1 MDVGKGIVLE
11 SHSLESWGVKEDR
24 SPRGECFFLRRK
36 LGNLRVLLRGYLALQ
51 LAAWFLIAV
60 TVLFWITYW
69 VDRGWGVPVG
79 ARKFLAI
86 VLTGG
91 VTAWGLW
98 SWGRSIFRRLR
109 LPQLALLLER
119 VNPHLDGLLV
129 TAAELV
135 NDLSD
140 GSGKVNPYRQAFVR
154 QTLNEAENRIVELPV
169 AGVVRFGPLIR
180 QTLAAA
186 LCVGVVIL
194 YMLYAPDEVSV
205 WAARWLRLEDRP
217 WPLRTGIVLEGFYD
231 GKLVV
236 PKGQPVE
243 IAAAVDLSMPWVPR
257 VLKLRLEDPSGLRRE
272 LWMFRE
278 GVVADGPFQRHV
290 ARLSEL
296 FDVTTVSL
304 AAGDFRL
311 SGLAIIP
318 RDPPAIRRLE
328 ARCRF
333 PDYLR
338 RSEEILS
345 SASLL
350 KVPEGTHVQ
359 IRITPSRPVIIVRVG
374 VNENIHEYCP
384 PEWREVHKLGQEIEA
399 IFREFL
405 RNGQWEDLTT
415 RLGKVFQQLEHGF
428 TDLSRVA
435 EVLGKRG
442 TNADSKRGKS
452 DRRLS
457 TAHLENPSDPTSP
470 ASLVYPAKSLVLKLQ
485 EELGRP
491 PGSEPIPAWQLGQQ
505 FRELLKT
512 WESLRRQIGGSLAY
526 EEFSYDLD
534 PVFKPQEL
542 RIWLTDVDGIGTI
555 HPIPISVTPLRDQP
569 PKLNVELQGVGP
581 AVTPEAR
588 LHFVGDVEDDHGLAR
603 IEVLLATVGEG
614 TGGPGE
620 GVPTLLVEFPNPVAQ
635 HSLDSLVDLAP
646 LGLSPGTKLR
656 LQLRAFDWCNLRDQP
671 NKGESPSWSL
681 DVVTPEQLR
690 LLLEKREILLRQQL
704 DQIITELQELHRFL
718 QETAGNMVTLSEN
731 LVPENLEAQDSKI
744 PGDQQSAKAEA
755 GQGRQSKPPSQF
767 PGSFV
772 KRAVSRAEE
781 QISKSDHE
789 LRAVRSGI
797 RQICQELVQN
807 RLDAP
812 SWLERLRL
820 RVEPPL
826 TEVLDRHFPEMTAL
840 LSPARELLEAGESGI
855 PPDAPAWLETLVSS
869 LSETIRLL
877 SAARD
882 AMLELEDIRRV
893 AEILRQI
900 IQAQEETLEA
910 TREEHRRK
918 LREILQGRP

>member
-1 MDVGKGIVLE
+1 MNVGKGIALE
-11 SHSLESWGVKEDR
+11 SRSLESWGVKEDR
-24 SPRGECFFLRRK
+24 YPRGECFFLRRK

-51 LAAWFLIAV
+51 LAAWLLIAV
-60 TVLFWITYW
+60 SVLFWLTYW
-69 VDRGWGVPVG
+69 VDRGWGVPGG

-91 VTAWGLW
+91 VLAWGLW

-119 VNPHLDGLLV
+119 VNPHLDELLV

-140 GSGKVNPYRQAFVR
+140 GPSKANPYRQAFVR
-154 QTLNEAENRIVELPV
+154 QTLREAENRIVGLRV

-186 LCVGVVIL
+186 LSVGVLIL
-194 YMLYAPDEVSV
+194 YMLYAPEEVSV

-278 GVVADGPFQRHV
+278 GVVVDGPFQRHLV
-290 ARLSEL
+290 RLSDL

-304 AAGDFRL
+304 AGGDFRV
-311 SGLAIIP
+311 SGVTVIP
-318 RDPPAIRRLE
+318 RDPPGIRRLE

-338 RSEEILS
+338 RSEEMLP
-345 SASLL
+345 SASMV

-359 IRITPSRPVIIVRVG
+359 IRIVPSRPVIIIRVG
-374 VNENIHEYCP
+374 VDENIKEYCP
-384 PEWREVHKLGQEIEA
+384 AEWRQVQKVGQEIEA

-405 RNGQWEDLTT
+405 RNGKREDLAP
-415 RLGKVFQQLEHGF
+415 RLGKVFQQLEHGS
-428 TDLSRVA
+428 TDLLRVA
-435 EVLGKRG
+435 GLLSKRG
-442 TNADSKRGKS
+442 TNADSKPGQS
-452 DRRLS
+452 DQES
-457 TAHLENPSDPTSP
+457 TTAHSENPSDTSP
-470 ASLVYPAKSLVLKLQ
+470 PANLVRQAKSLLLKLQ
-485 EELGRP
+485 EQLGHP
-491 PGSEPIPAWQLGQQ
+491 PGSEPISAWQIGQQ
-505 FRELLKT
+505 FREFLKI
-512 WESLRRQIGGSLAY
+512 WDSLSREIGESLAY
-526 EEFSYDLD
+526 EEFSYDLG
-534 PVFKPQEL
+534 PVLKPQEL
-542 RIWLTDVDGIGTI
+542 RIWLTDVDGIGTV
-555 HPIPISVTPLRDQP
+555 HPIPISVTPVRDQP

-581 AVTPEAR
+581 AVTPEAS
-588 LHFVGDVEDDHGLAR
+588 LHLVGNVEDDHGLER
-603 IEVLLATVGEG
+603 IEVLLATVAEEAGE
-614 TGGPGE
+614 PGE
-620 GVPTLLVEFPNPVAQ
+620 GVPTFLVEFPNPVAQ
-635 HSLDSLVDLAP
+635 HSLDSSVDLAP

-656 LQLRAFDWCNLRDQP
+656 LQIRAFDWCDLRDQP

-704 DQIITELQELHRFL
+704 DQIISELQELHRFL
-718 QETAGNMVTLSEN
+718 QETAGNMVTRSEN
-731 LVPENLEAQDSKI
+731 LVPELLEAQDAKT
-744 PGDQQSAKAEA
+744 PGDQQSGKAEV
-755 GQGRQSKPPSQF
+755 GQGRPSKIPSQF

-781 QISKSDHE
+781 QITKSDHE
-789 LRAVRSGI
+789 VRAVRSGI
-797 RQICQELVQN
+797 RQIRQELVQN
-807 RLDAP
+807 RLDAA
-812 SWLERLRL
+812 SWLERLEL

-826 TEVLDRHFPEMTAL
+826 AEVLDRHFPEMTSL
-840 LSPARELLEAGESGI
+840 LSQARELLEAGESGI
-855 PPDAPAWLETLVSS
+855 PPDPPAWLEPTVSS
-869 LSETIRLL
+869 LGETIRLL
-877 SAARD
+877 SVARD